1 MFDMGLVSL
10 GLYTGIVFKDRAKG
24 RAVNAPEPINKAIKL
39 INEAM
44 KILQEYEDQLPGRE
58 PR

>member
-1 MFDMGLVSL
+1 MGLVSF
-10 GLYTGIVFKDRAKG
+10 GLYTGIGFKDRAK
-24 RAVNAPEPINKAIKL
+24 RQAVNAPEPINKAVKL
-39 INEAM
+39 INEAI